1 MSKVIEKKET
11 VVDEI
16 AEKLESSVSTIVVD
30 YRGLNV
36 TEITELRQ
44 KLREA
49 GVDFKVYKNTMTR
62 RATEKTNLTD
72 LDEHLLG
79 PTAIATSKEDVIA
92 PAKVLSSFAKD
103 HNALEIK
110 TGIIEGRVVSLEE
123 ITQLAS
129 LPSYD
134 GMVSMLLSVLQA
146 PIRNLAL
153 ATKAVAE
160 QKEENAS

>member
-103 HNALEIK
+103 HNAQEIK